1 MPPRSPVFGH
11 RMWAV
16 RIKRRKILKEKNW
29 KELEGKVLLCTDTL
43 VTPWAIACLAPTVL
57 DLLLTERRSSSFGS
71 GHTDYH
77 SFVEYQTFKPHST
90 QAHDAAYDILQ
101 DTGNFM
107 CSYITIPFLLVL
119 EDPMEH
125 DSQPHRWGSVAA
137 RKTAVALLK
146 QSIPYVLLV
155 VDVPWNSDICLR
167 LLSVLIIVSGFQ
179 WRGMY

>member
-1 MPPRSPVFGH
+1 MHGLVGTEEPIVPVFE
-11 RMWAV
+11 
-16 RIKRRKILKEKNW
+16 LK
-29 KELEGKVLLCTDTL
+29 LDLSH
-43 VTPWAIACLAPTVL
+43 LAPTVL
-57 DLLLTERRSSSFGS
+57 DRILTSSSFGS

-125 DSQPHRWGSVAA
+125 DSQPHR
-137 RKTAVALLK
+137 
-146 QSIPYVLLV
+146 
-155 VDVPWNSDICLR
+155 
-167 LLSVLIIVSGFQ
+167 
-179 WRGMY
+179 